1 MILQLDGLRREF
13 EVTREGVHLAAGELR
28 TVSKLKVLLD
38 L

>member
-1 MILQLDGLRREF
+1 MILQLDGLRRES
-13 EVTREGVHLAAGELR
+13 EMTGEGVHLAAGELR